1 MPAPCPKN
9 GKCLYCTRKITGTLF
24 CILPQCAYPLEQRL
38 ALIRAIT
45 ELAVKP
51 HRNEV
56 EEERLQRYRAYLREL
71 RGGGP

>member
-9 GKCLYCTRKITGTLF
+9 GKCLYCARKITGTLF
-24 CILPQCAYPLEQRL
+24 CVLPRCAYPLEQRL

-56 EEERLQRYRAYLREL
+56 EEKRLQRYRAYLREL

>member
-9 GKCLYCTRKITGTLF
+9 GKCLYCTRKITGTMF
-24 CILPQCAYPLEQRL
+24 CILPRCAYPLEQHL

-45 ELAVKP
+45 ALAVKP
-51 HRNEV
+51 HRNPV
-56 EEERLQRYRAYLREL
+56 EEARLRRYREYLREL

>member
-24 CILPQCAYPLEQRL
+24 CVLPQCAYPLEQRL
-38 ALIRAIT
+38 ALIRTIT